1 VYSILNHKSLLVHNK
16 DSNMTANDIEDV
28 ERELQMPYD
37 PFDRVRAYIF
47 VMLGDVNTNDVNNLA
62 TNQLDLTFL
71 HVTYTFLAS
80 LLLQSLLVAMMSET
94 YSRERE
100 NEGFAMWWM
109 YHAGVVLCHER
120 QLERWN
126 KAGHL
131 RYRLGECGDLDPGQ
145 APPECSPFFDISV
158 SGGHLMDSG
167 KNIDHAL
174 TTNFLL
180 RKFLENFE
188 GNINRFKMFC
198 SSCII
203 FYLTF
208 HLFFML
214 GANQRFAQM
223 EESIQHIQKDM
234 INRN

>member
-1 VYSILNHKSLLVHNK
+1 
-16 DSNMTANDIEDV
+16 
-28 ERELQMPYD
+28 
-37 PFDRVRAYIF
+37 
-47 VMLGDVNTNDVNNLA
+47 
-62 TNQLDLTFL
+62 
-71 HVTYTFLAS
+71 
-80 LLLQSLLVAMMSET
+80 VAMMSET

-120 QLERWN
+120 QFKKMF

-131 RYRLGECGDLDPGQ
+131 RHRLGEPDLDPGQ
-145 APPECSPFFDISV
+145 AHPESLPFFDISV

-180 RKFLENFE
+180 RKFLENFD
-188 GNINRFKMFC
+188 GNINRCKMFC
-198 SSCII
+198 LISFGSCLI

-214 GANQRFAQM
+214 GANQRFAHM
-223 EESIQHIQKDM
+223 EESIQHIQKANQRFAHMEESIQHIQKRIDQEDRV
-234 INRN
+234 NRN

>member
-1 VYSILNHKSLLVHNK
+1 
-16 DSNMTANDIEDV
+16 MTANDIEDV
-28 ERELQMPYD
+28 ERELQMPFD

-120 QLERWN
+120 HF
-126 KAGHL
+126 KKMFKKKHL
-131 RYRLGECGDLDPGQ
+131 RHRLGESGDLHPGQ
-145 APPECSPFFDISV
+145 GNPESLPFFDISV
-158 SGGHLMDSG
+158 SGGHDLMDSG

-180 RKFLENFE
+180 RKFLENFD

-198 SSCII
+198 LISFSSCII

-223 EESIQHIQKDM
+223 EESIQHIQKRIDQEDRV
-234 INRN
+234 NRN